1 MKIKKDGNV
10 CLDEKDTR
18 VGNFV
23 FTEEEEHVKAQDIGR
38 MFVVRLSKRLPI
50 GIWLSNIIG
59 MASDGLVT
67 LKTWVATIWTV
78 LSVAPDNDYI
88 RDLMNAAEACLNR
101 HKDWYGIKDDATEE
115 DDAKAVEE
123 MKEMS
128 EFEDDVKKALE
139 KEKED
144 GGKEE

>member
-101 HKDWYGIKDDATEE
+101 HKDWYGIKDGATEE

-139 KEKED
+139 KEKGD

>member
-10 CLDEKDTR
+10 WLDEKDTR

-23 FTEEEEHVKAQDIGR
+23 FTSEEEHVKAQDIGR
-38 MFVVRLSKRLPI
+38 MFVVRLSKKLPI

-78 LSVAPDNDYI
+78 LSVVPDNEYI
-88 RDLMNAAEACLNR
+88 QDLLNAAEACLNR
-101 HKDWYGIKDDATEE
+101 HKDWYGIKDNPTDE

-128 EFEDDVKKALE
+128 EFEEDVKKALE

-144 GGKEE
+144 GGKEK